1 MNYIAEIG
9 WNFIGDLE
17 LAEQMVK
24 AAKDSNATFAKFQI
38 WNPDNLKKGPW
49 DTDGRKEIYKKAF
62 LDSKKIERLMGFCSQ
77 NGIKFLASVFELKSL
92 DLLAEIKND
101 YVKIPSHECN
111 NWKLIDR
118 AINHFRNVYLSVG
131 AISACELS
139 EILKRYGHN
148 DKVTIMHCVSTYP
161 LESSKVNLPKL
172 QRMKEECKKIGYSS
186 HYTGIE
192 DAIAATAV
200 GATLIEK
207 HFTTNR
213 GLPGRDNK
221 FALIP
226 TQFKQMT
233 EACQIVTQM
242 MNDHGDG
249 IQVLEN
255 DVANIMR
262 GRWDGGA

>member
-1 MNYIAEIG
+1 MEG
-9 WNFIGDLE
+9 
-17 LAEQMVK
+17 
-24 AAKDSNATFAKFQI
+24 
-38 WNPDNLKKGPW
+38 KKS
-49 DTDGRKEIYKKAF
+49 IKKAF

-200 GATLIEK
+200 GGN
-207 HFTTNR
+207 FN
-213 GLPGRDNK
+213 
-221 FALIP
+221 
-226 TQFKQMT
+226 
-233 EACQIVTQM
+233 
-242 MNDHGDG
+242 
-249 IQVLEN
+249 
-255 DVANIMR
+255 
-262 GRWDGGA
+262 

>member
-1 MNYIAEIG
+1 M
-9 WNFIGDLE
+9 L
-17 LAEQMVK
+17 LLQ
-24 AAKDSNATFAKFQI
+24 Q
-38 WNPDNLKKGPW
+38 
-49 DTDGRKEIYKKAF
+49 
-62 LDSKKIERLMGFCSQ
+62 RL
-77 NGIKFLASVFELKSL
+77 
-92 DLLAEIKND
+92 
-101 YVKIPSHECN
+101 
-111 NWKLIDR
+111 
-118 AINHFRNVYLSVG
+118 
-131 AISACELS
+131 
-139 EILKRYGHN
+139 
-148 DKVTIMHCVSTYP
+148 
-161 LESSKVNLPKL
+161 
-172 QRMKEECKKIGYSS
+172 
-186 HYTGIE
+186 
-192 DAIAATAV
+192 